1 MTRDEIKQSVSMR
14 DVVERY
20 GIRINRNGFCKCPF
34 HLEGNER
41 TASMKIYKDSFHC
54 FGCGAN
60 GDIFTFVE
68 MAEKCDFKAAYQILG
83 GNYGPM
89 DKMAN
94 MRQYRTKK
102 AMSAKRTKEDI
113 LRDKMRRNMDEIQFC
128 LMIIEKAEPLSDVW
142 CYCINQIERLRY
154 RAEELEVEWEGLNN
168 GTSGGI

>member
-1 MTRDEIKQSVSMR
+1 MTKEEIKQTYSIR
-14 DVVERY
+14 DVLGKY
-20 GIRINRNGFCKCPF
+20 GISVNRAGFCKCIF
-34 HLEGNER
+34 HEEK
-41 TASMKIYKDSFHC
+41 TPSMKIYHDSFFC
-54 FGCGAN
+54 YACGKH
-60 GDIFTFVE
+60 GDVFDIVQ

-94 MRQYRTKK
+94 MRQYRAKK

-113 LRDKMRRNMDEIQFC
+113 LREKMRRNMDEIQFC
-128 LMIIEKAEPLSDVW
+128 LLIIEKAEPLSDVW